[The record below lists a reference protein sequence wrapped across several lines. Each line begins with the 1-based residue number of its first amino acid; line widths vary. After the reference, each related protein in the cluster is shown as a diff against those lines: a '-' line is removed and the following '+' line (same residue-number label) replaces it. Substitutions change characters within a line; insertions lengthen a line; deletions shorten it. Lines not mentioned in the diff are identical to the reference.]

1 MNIWIT
7 FYWIW
12 MDQVT
17 RPCRPVS
24 LQSVYSCTI
33 VQKYCRENYFEIL
46 NWPRDKRVIH
56 RCQQFLT
63 SAIKLW
69 KNLSEKDNCISANL
83 SSSSQISA
91 LFCTNSLIKSFLW
104 SPVSRGN
111 KSPAFSEQSLNSLIS
126 NKATGK
132 VLFSRLSQRTKLI
145 LRA

>member
-1 MNIWIT
+1 MHSFIAAVLREVMQSDWGTVSCLMIVWWMIRMSSST
-7 FYWIW
+7 FFW
-12 MDQVT
+12 
-17 RPCRPVS
+17 
-24 LQSVYSCTI
+24 
-33 VQKYCRENYFEIL
+33 K
-46 NWPRDKRVIH
+46 RDGQTELLLEDLAVLKI
-56 RCQQFLT
+56 
-63 SAIKLW
+63 
-69 KNLSEKDNCISANL
+69 LSEKDNCISANL